1 MSESKKDDAVGRIKQ
16 AAGVL
21 KGDKDLQREGRAD
34 QAGAKVKSNAEKAR
48 DAVDHAVD
56 KVKEKFER

>member
-1 MSESKKDDAVGRIKQ
+1 MNEAKKDDAVGRIKQ

-21 KGDKDLQREGRAD
+21 KGDKDLEREGRAD
-34 QAGAKVKSNAEKAR
+34 RAGAKVKSNADKAR
-48 DAVDHAVD
+48 KAVDHAVD